1 MLRKL
6 KVHSVHDAVDIGDC
20 LLQMCTYKHIGNK
33 WCTQN
38 SCKLDF
44 STDRHIDLLI
54 DSAGVIV
61 MNVMYIEKVLIVIYY
76 HHFAI
81 VVLVHPVVR
90 VVLIY
95 ECIVK
100 IVSFELITCRISI
113 TATLSSRRTITITLH
128 ATCVVAAREVLSC

>member
-1 MLRKL
+1 MR
-6 KVHSVHDAVDIGDC
+6 
-20 LLQMCTYKHIGNK
+20 TYKPIGNK

-44 STDRHIDLLI
+44 SIGGNIDLLI
-54 DSAGVIV
+54 DSVGVIV
-61 MNVMYIEKVLIVIYY
+61 MNVMYTAEVLIVIYY

-81 VVLVHPVVR
+81 VVLVHPVVS

-95 ECIVK
+95 ECIVI

-113 TATLSSRRTITITLH
+113 TATLSS
-128 ATCVVAAREVLSC
+128 

>member
-1 MLRKL
+1 M
-6 KVHSVHDAVDIGDC
+6 
-20 LLQMCTYKHIGNK
+20 
-33 WCTQN
+33 
-38 SCKLDF
+38 
-44 STDRHIDLLI
+44 LI

-61 MNVMYIEKVLIVIYY
+61 MNVMYDEKVLIVIYY

-128 ATCVVAAREVLSC
+128 ATCVVAALKVLSC